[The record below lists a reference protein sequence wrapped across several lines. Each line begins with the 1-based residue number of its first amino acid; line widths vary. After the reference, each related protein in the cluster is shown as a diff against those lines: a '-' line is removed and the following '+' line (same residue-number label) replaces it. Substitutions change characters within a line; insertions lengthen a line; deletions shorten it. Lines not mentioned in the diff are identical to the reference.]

1 MLAIDINCD
10 MGESTHLWP
19 YDIEKDIAL
28 FPYLSSINIACG
40 FHAGDPF
47 TMHELVAAASEA
59 NIAIGAH
66 VSFMDRENFGR
77 SNMTLPPE
85 QVYDLVV
92 YQIGALQAFLKLYD
106 TTLHHVKPHGA
117 LYNMAAADPALAD
130 TICRAVK
137 NTDNNMIL
145 YGLSGSELINKANT
159 SKLISFSEV
168 FADRTY
174 RDDGSLTPRSE
185 PNALIEDEA
194 VCVRQVLQM
203 VKEDVVTTTSG
214 KKIKLDAETVCI
226 HSDGPHAL
234 AFAQRIHQAL
244 KKQGIEITAV

>member
-1 MLAIDINCD
+1 MVAIDINCD

-47 TMHELVAAASEA
+47 TMHELVAAAAEA
-59 NIAIGAH
+59 DLSIGAH

-77 SNMTLPPE
+77 SNMNLSPE
-85 QVYDLVV
+85 HVYDLIV

-106 TTLHHVKPHGA
+106 VPLHHVKPHGA

-130 TICRAVK
+130 TVCRAVK
-137 NTDNNMIL
+137 NTDKNVIL
-145 YGLSGSELINKANT
+145 YGLSGSELINRANAG
-159 SKLISFSEV
+159 KLISYSEV

-174 RDDGSLTPRSE
+174 QDDGSLTPRSE

-194 VCVRQVLQM
+194 VSVRQVLQM
-203 VKEDVVTTTSG
+203 VKDDVVITTSG
-214 KKIKLDAETVCI
+214 KKIKLEAETVCI

>member
-1 MLAIDINCD
+1 MVAIDINCD

-19 YDIEKDIAL
+19 YDIEKDLAL
-28 FPYLSSINIACG
+28 FPYLSSVNIACG

-59 NIAIGAH
+59 EIAIGAH

-77 SNMTLPPE
+77 SHIDLSPE

-106 TTLHHVKPHGA
+106 VTLHHVKPHGA
-117 LYNMAAADPALAD
+117 LYNMAAVDPALAS

-145 YGLSGSELINKANT
+145 YGLAGSELIKQAHAA
-159 SKLISFSEV
+159 KLITYSEV

-174 RDDGSLTPRSE
+174 RDDGSLTPRTE
-185 PNALIEDEA
+185 PNALIQDEI

-203 VKEDVVTTTSG
+203 VKDDIVTTTSG
-214 KKIKLDAETVCI
+214 KKIPLDAETVCI

-234 AFAQRIHQAL
+234 TFAQRIHQAL
-244 KKQGIEITAV
+244 KKQGIEITAT